1 MKTTRELIV
10 AALALLAFFIAFF
23 SPAIFGKLMASGDA
37 IIETIPALFGSHHLW
52 EPRMLLGYPL
62 YADASAQYWYPLAW
76 IVRALP
82 YAFNAYVVAPFVL
95 AAFGMTGFVRSLTG
109 STRAGVVAGVTF
121 ALGGFMISHA
131 GHPMIVHPAAWSTF
145 VLWGL
150 ESLRRRPSAVALVGV
165 ALSLGLC
172 GLAGQPQVFVFTF
185 TLAVAYTVA
194 SAFGES
200 ASLRKRYIGYAV
212 AGLTLGIAFATP
224 QLIPAAAFA
233 SQSIRYPLGFG
244 DFITLEIPPDQLVLR
259 LLFPYAL
266 GGSPISW
273 YPFAGASLGQF
284 TEQTIA
290 VGSIASTLALL
301 AIPKWRDDR
310 RVLFWF
316 GVAIVAML
324 LAIGD
329 ATPLAGIIHQLPVY
343 SLVRIPGR
351 HAFELTLAVAV
362 LTGYGTAA
370 LLRGSVRPVGVL
382 RAFAFVA
389 VAGGVAYALSIG
401 GHPAIFV
408 QIRMLYG
415 VSLARAASPWING
428 AFGIPIATGV
438 LGLILLLAA
447 ARFAKYPLAF
457 YCTIAAVVLDLG
469 CFGWSAYWRWETTTW
484 SALAPPVWVSR
495 LSSLS
500 QTRQT
505 RIDWLPG
512 TSAPPLTPNLNLIYA
527 IPLTGGYTPLRPRR
541 LDALLGITEYGATT
555 ALPNDGDAA
564 LDIAGVGFAATPAVH
579 DIVTASQPFA
589 AGDMH
594 RFVGAA
600 DETPYS
606 RATFGLPAP
615 FAADRILLISDMGDS
630 VAIPD
635 NTTVAEL
642 VITDVAGRRRSI
654 PILAGRDTSEVAY
667 DRADVRP
674 LVRHRRAHVF
684 SNESAAN
691 HYLASYPLATHTRI
705 ARVDVRWIYP
715 DPARGGITIE
725 KLSLVNDARG
735 SAFAFDSLAPFYAQP
750 HRWRPLFLDASV
762 AAFENLNA
770 YPRAWLAAPVALN
783 AAAAATAIREGRM
796 PNGTPFDARRQ
807 ATTEAEVSGIDDLD
821 PRDAVRVVEDRPS
834 QLTLATHCVR
844 PCFVVVRDAFDP
856 QWRVAVDGIA
866 SRVIPADVAL
876 RGVVVAAGDRTVR
889 FTFVPVALY
898 AGFLLSGAA
907 ALCCLG
913 LLLTALG
920 PTSGRRVT

>member
-1 MKTTRELIV
+1 
-10 AALALLAFFIAFF
+10 
-23 SPAIFGKLMASGDA
+23 
-37 IIETIPALFGSHHLW
+37 
-52 EPRMLLGYPL
+52 
-62 YADASAQYWYPLAW
+62 
-76 IVRALP
+76 
-82 YAFNAYVVAPFVL
+82 
-95 AAFGMTGFVRSLTG
+95 
-109 STRAGVVAGVTF
+109 
-121 ALGGFMISHA
+121 
-131 GHPMIVHPAAWSTF
+131 
-145 VLWGL
+145 
-150 ESLRRRPSAVALVGV
+150 
-165 ALSLGLC
+165 
-172 GLAGQPQVFVFTF
+172 
-185 TLAVAYTVA
+185 
-194 SAFGES
+194 
-200 ASLRKRYIGYAV
+200 
-212 AGLTLGIAFATP
+212 
-224 QLIPAAAFA
+224 
-233 SQSIRYPLGFG
+233 
-244 DFITLEIPPDQLVLR
+244 
-259 LLFPYAL
+259 
-266 GGSPISW
+266 
-273 YPFAGASLGQF
+273 
-284 TEQTIA
+284 
-290 VGSIASTLALL
+290 
-301 AIPKWRDDR
+301 
-310 RVLFWF
+310 
-316 GVAIVAML
+316 
-324 LAIGD
+324 
-329 ATPLAGIIHQLPVY
+329 
-343 SLVRIPGR
+343 
-351 HAFELTLAVAV
+351 
-362 LTGYGTAA
+362 
-370 LLRGSVRPVGVL
+370 
-382 RAFAFVA
+382 
-389 VAGGVAYALSIG
+389 
-401 GHPAIFV
+401 
-408 QIRMLYG
+408 
-415 VSLARAASPWING
+415 
-428 AFGIPIATGV
+428 
-438 LGLILLLAA
+438 
-447 ARFAKYPLAF
+447 
-457 YCTIAAVVLDLG
+457 
-469 CFGWSAYWRWETTTW
+469 
-484 SALAPPVWVSR
+484 
-495 LSSLS
+495 
-500 QTRQT
+500 
-505 RIDWLPG
+505 
-512 TSAPPLTPNLNLIYA
+512 
-527 IPLTGGYTPLRPRR
+527 
-541 LDALLGITEYGATT
+541 LLGITEYGATT